1 MSLQISIS
9 TISLIVRVEDRH
21 SVGGSE
27 FDFDVHMF
35 TPL

>member
-9 TISLIVRVEDRH
+9 TTSLIVCVEDRH
-21 SVGGSE
+21 SAGESE